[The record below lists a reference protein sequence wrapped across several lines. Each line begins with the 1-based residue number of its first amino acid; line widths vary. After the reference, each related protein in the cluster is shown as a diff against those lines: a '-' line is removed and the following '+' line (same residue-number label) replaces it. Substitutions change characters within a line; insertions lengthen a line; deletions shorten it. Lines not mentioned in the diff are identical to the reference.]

1 MPRIPQFAYKNPWW
15 TGIGV
20 GVLGSLLLYVAITLM
35 GWVVLHP
42 SGLQRPHDLGLLLL
56 SVSYLVVTPLVTGF
70 ASVSTYLQMESPER
84 VRTSRCFT
92 IPAMTL
98 LLQAL
103 ILLAIKWE
111 GIICVV
117 MIAPIVLVVS
127 LIGAAIALVL
137 AKRRRIS
144 SSTTLPVLV
153 LPLLLVLVEAQIPS
167 PFEIRT
173 VNTEIL
179 IHAPVQTVW
188 ANIASV
194 PRIAP
199 EELPGSWVQKIGFPL
214 PVEATLSHPG
224 VGGIRQATFTG
235 NLTFTETVNQWE
247 LNKDLRFSIRAN
259 TESIPPT
266 TLDEH
271 LVIGGRFFDVLD
283 GEYSLEPRPDGVM
296 LHLTSRERLSTHV
309 NPYAGVWTD
318 AVMRAIQRQILVVI
332 RNRCEIPNTT
342 MAAPSLR

>member
-1 MPRIPQFAYKNPWW
+1 MPKLPHFAYKSPWW

-20 GVLGSLLLYVAITLM
+20 GVLGSLLLYATITLM
-35 GWVVLHP
+35 GWVTLRPSDLQKPHP
-42 SGLQRPHDLGLLLL
+42 IGLLLI
-56 SVSYLVVTPLVTGF
+56 SVSYLVITPLVTGF
-70 ASVSTYLQMESPER
+70 ASASTYLQLERPEL
-84 VRTSRCFT
+84 VRNSRCYT

-98 LLQAL
+98 LIQAL

-117 MIAPIVLVVS
+117 MIAPIVLIMS
-127 LIGAAIALVL
+127 LIGAAIALGL
-137 AKRRRIS
+137 AKRRRIRPRA
-144 SSTTLPVLV
+144 TLPVLV
-153 LPLLLVLVEAQIPS
+153 LPLLFVVFEAQIPS
-167 PFEIRT
+167 PFEVRT

-199 EELPGSWVQKIGFPL
+199 AELPGSWVQKIGFPL
-214 PVEATLSHPG
+214 PIEATLSHPG

-271 LVIGGRFFDVLD
+271 LVIGGQFFDVLD

-309 NPYAGVWTD
+309 NPYAGIWTD
-318 AVMRAIQRQILVVI
+318 AVMRAIQKQILVVI
-332 RNRCEIPNTT
+332 RNRCEARPTT
-342 MAAPSLR
+342 PSLP

>member
-1 MPRIPQFAYKNPWW
+1 MPKFPHFAYKSPWW

-20 GVLGSLLLYVAITLM
+20 GVLGSLLLYAAISLM
-35 GWVVLHP
+35 GWVTFRSSDPDRKHVL
-42 SGLQRPHDLGLLLL
+42 GVLLI
-56 SVSYLVVTPLVTGF
+56 SVSFLIITPLVTGF
-70 ASVSTYLQMESPER
+70 SSVSTYLQLERPELIR
-84 VRTSRCFT
+84 ESRCYT
-92 IPAMTL
+92 IPVMTL
-98 LLQAL
+98 LIQAL
-103 ILLAIKWE
+103 ILLAVKWE

-117 MIAPIVLVVS
+117 MIAPIVLVMS
-127 LIGAAIALVL
+127 LIGAAVARGLT
-137 AKRRRIS
+137 KRRRVD
-144 SSTTLPVLV
+144 SSTTLPVLL
-153 LPLLLVLVEAQIPS
+153 LPLLIVLFEAQIPS
-167 PFEIRT
+167 PFEVRT
-173 VNTEIL
+173 VNTGIL

-214 PVEATLSHPG
+214 PIEATLSHPG
-224 VGGIRQATFTG
+224 VGGIRQASFTG

-271 LVIGGRFFDVLD
+271 LVIGGQFFDVLD

-296 LHLTSRERLSTHV
+296 LHLISRERLSTHV

-318 AVMRAIQRQILVVI
+318 AVMRAIQKQILVVI
-332 RNRCEIPNTT
+332 RNRCEARPAVS
-342 MAAPSLR
+342 AAPSLP